1 MVVLLLAGA
10 FAGQLVH
17 NSYLGTSW
25 AHAMHHCLLE
35 RLKGPTSPTPTQFSQ
50 LNDHWQRCT
59 APAQHRRAL
68 VSLAGALAVAV
79 LGIASLWVLPHRVL
93 RRAGPVT
100 RASDEWQQRTA
111 AAAKDMGIT
120 RVPLVVWGSVWLKE
134 SFIAGRPGGT
144 TIVLP
149 VGARALPPA
158 QADALLRHELSHV
171 AVGDVRLVWLTRGVL
186 WALPPVLLVPLAV
199 ILTTTWRTAHKN
211 PLTAFSGTFL
221 WEYAIRAAL
230 LMIVS
235 VLIAQLIL
243 RSREYEADARSVH
256 GRSAAAMEALLAS
269 QPAEG
274 LTWWQRAR
282 ANHPAASRRV
292 ASLRRGPSPLRIPLV
307 GTAAVGLLSA
317 MALQAVTSL
326 AQDCFTGTPLAGKE
340 RLAAALIAGGLL
352 SASWGV
358 ATWHTVIAGKG
369 SDPVPRT
376 SLLVLGTSTALG
388 LFAQV
393 ERTGTTDSGT
403 MFGWPLLVTVPV
415 AAAGAGALSVAL
427 AGLWAR
433 RRRPHR
439 SRWDWA
445 TALCVNAVLFAGAL
459 RFGEDTAL
467 FLHAMDWR
475 DAFIV
480 SGLYSPAA
488 QTTAVALGAVGLST
502 LWATLRGNH
511 RHEPSGTRHKAR
523 AARRPRTWRGVAS
536 TIAAGG
542 PVGTMTV
549 SLVAAAAAVAA
560 RWAVQPAAA
569 QGSVWMYRIE
579 FDWWSAA
586 GAGCACVLAL
596 IAFRGIRGLAEAVYA
611 APIASLLAAAA
622 MWGHRFAQ
630 WAHPWEVTRTY
641 ATAPLAQVAYVI
653 VVLAVPAAFLPA
665 RRAPRL
671 QRTLPA
677 IVLVAALSTGIVLAI
692 LHTGTRLLFAPP

>member
-1 MVVLLLAGA
+1 MVLLLAGA

-25 AHAMHHCLLE
+25 AHAMQRCQLE
-35 RLKGPTSPTPTQFSQ
+35 RPKGPSVTFIQY
-50 LNDHWQRCT
+50 NDYLQRCT

-79 LGIASLWVLPHRVL
+79 LGVASLWVLPLRVL

-111 AAAKDMGIT
+111 AAAKDMGIN

-134 SFIAGRPGGT
+134 SFTAGRPGRA

-149 VGARALPPA
+149 VGVRALPPA
-158 QADALLRHELSHV
+158 QAEALVRHELSHV

-199 ILTTTWRTAHKN
+199 ILTQTWRTSHQT
-211 PLTAFSGTFL
+211 PLTVIGGTFL
-221 WEYAIRAAL
+221 WEYVIRAAL

-235 VLIAQLIL
+235 VLIAQLVL

-269 QPAEG
+269 QPAG
-274 LTWWQRAR
+274 RPTWWQRAR

-292 ASLRRGPSPLRIPLV
+292 AFLRRGSLPLRIPLV

-317 MALQAVTSL
+317 MALQAVAWL
-326 AQDCFTGTPLAGKE
+326 AEDCFTGTPLAGKG
-340 RLAAALIAGGLL
+340 RLAAALVAGGLL

-358 ATWHTVIAGKG
+358 ATWHTVIAGEG
-369 SDPVPRT
+369 SAPVPRT

-388 LFAQV
+388 LLAQV

-403 MFGWPLLVTVPV
+403 MFGWPLLVTVPI

-439 SRWDWA
+439 SRWDWTA
-445 TALCVNAVLFAGAL
+445 ALCVNVVLFAGAL
-459 RFGEDTAL
+459 RIGEDTAL
-467 FLHAMDWR
+467 FLGIMDWR

-480 SGLYSPAA
+480 NGLYSSAA
-488 QTTAVALGAVGLST
+488 QTTAVALGVVALST

-511 RHEPSGTRHKAR
+511 RHEPPGTRHKAR
-523 AARRPRTWRGVAS
+523 AARPPRTWRGVAS
-536 TIAAGG
+536 AIAAGG

-560 RWAVQPAAA
+560 RGAVQPAAA
-569 QGSVWMYRIE
+569 QGSVWMHRIE

-611 APIASLLAAAA
+611 APVASFLAAAA
-622 MWGHRFAQ
+622 MWGYRFAE
-630 WAHPWEVTRTY
+630 WARPWEVTRNY
-641 ATAPLAQVAYVI
+641 AAQPLAQVAFVI

-665 RRAPRL
+665 RRPPRL

-677 IVLVAALSTGIVLAI
+677 VLLVAALSTGIVLAV
-692 LHTGTRLLFAPP
+692 LHAGTRLLL